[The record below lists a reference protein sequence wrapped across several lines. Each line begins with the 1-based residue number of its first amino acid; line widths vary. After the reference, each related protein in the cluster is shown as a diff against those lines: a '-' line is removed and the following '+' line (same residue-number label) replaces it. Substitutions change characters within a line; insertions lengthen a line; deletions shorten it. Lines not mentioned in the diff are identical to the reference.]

1 MSKRTLART
10 DEGLNFTE
18 GLQQLRRDLAD
29 RAFHPRNGGR
39 DQRSLAGMNSGF
51 GVVSGI
57 PDAIIIK
64 GGITYGLSQAAR
76 TGLNRVGAAGT
87 CLCII
92 NRGATKTCNPRP
104 PKANEGARLFGR

>member
-1 MSKRTLART
+1 MIGSVQAGARYADCVSPGHLGGVHPIETDCASRTEMAAGAAAP
-10 DEGLNFTE
+10 EPKPI
-18 GLQQLRRDLAD
+18 RR
-29 RAFHPRNGGR
+29 
-39 DQRSLAGMNSGF
+39 
-51 GVVSGI
+51 V